1 MTEPRDNNVLKIGE
15 LAARAGLTVRAL
27 HHYDSIG
34 LLKPSGRAGSGYRLY
49 NRDDVARLHHIQ
61 TLRRFGMSL
70 ADIATFLASPDAPFA
85 DIVAQQ
91 IAALGKQIEQ
101 ATTLREQLT
110 RLQHVLGRGDSPEL
124 SDWLRTLEM
133 MDLYD
138 KYFTR
143 EELKRLPFWQQDAR
157 RNAAWA
163 ALVAEV
169 EALMAQGVPP
179 DDARA
184 GELSERWMRTLQ
196 HDTAAN
202 PEFARRI
209 TVMLEREVK
218 AQQQTRITP
227 ALREYVSAAMGARRL
242 AIYARYLDPDELR
255 IMRANSGKHQQEWM
269 ALVAG
274 VHQHLED
281 GIAHDAP
288 SAQALAR
295 RWMELFLSQIGGNP
309 ATLAKI
315 RTAHD
320 LEPALLSG
328 SWITPAMLD
337 YIRTSYATLA

>member
-1 MTEPRDNNVLKIGE
+1 MEKTVLKIGE
-15 LAARAGLTVRAL
+15 LAARSGLTVRAL

-34 LLKPSGRAGSGYRLY
+34 LLTPSARAASGYRLY

-61 TLRRFGMSL
+61 ALRRFGMSL

-101 ATTLREQLT
+101 ATTLRLQLT
-110 RLQHVLGRGDSPEL
+110 QLQDTLSSGRSPEL
-124 SDWLRTLEM
+124 SDWLATLEE

-143 EELKRLPFWQQDAR
+143 EELKRLPFWQQHAR
-157 RNAAWA
+157 RNTAWA
-163 ALVAEV
+163 ALVDEAETLI
-169 EALMAQGVPP
+169 EQGAPP

-184 GELSERWMRTLQ
+184 GELSQRWMRMLE

-202 PEFARRI
+202 PEFARRL
-209 TVMLEREVK
+209 TVMLDREAK

-227 ALREYVSAAMGARRL
+227 ALKEYVSAAFGARKL
-242 AIYARYLDPDELR
+242 AIYARYLNADE
-255 IMRANSGKHQQEWM
+255 MRTMRENSGKNQDQWM
-269 ALVAG
+269 SLIAG

-281 GIAHDAP
+281 GVAHDAP

-295 RWMELFLSQIGGNP
+295 QWMTLYLSQIGGDP

-315 RTAHD
+315 RAAHD
-320 LEPALLSG
+320 QEPALLSG
-328 SWITPAMLD
+328 TWIPPAMLD
-337 YIRTSYATLA
+337 YIRTAYATLA

>member
-1 MTEPRDNNVLKIGE
+1 MTQHHDNPVLKIGE

-34 LLKPSGRAGSGYRLY
+34 LLTPSARADSGYRLY

-110 RLQHVLGRGDSPEL
+110 RLQQVRSGGGSPEL
-124 SDWLRTLEM
+124 SDWLQTLEK

-143 EELKRLPFWQQDAR
+143 EEMKRLPFWQQDAR
-157 RNAAWA
+157 HTAAWA
-163 ALVAEV
+163 ALVAEA
-169 EALMAQGVPP
+169 ETLMAQGVPA

-184 GELSERWMRTLQ
+184 GDLSERWMRTLQ

-209 TVMLEREVK
+209 TVMLTQEVK
-218 AQQQTRITP
+218 AQQQSRITP
-227 ALREYVSAAMGARRL
+227 ALKAYVSAALAARKL
-242 AIYARYLDPDELR
+242 SIYARYLDADEMR
-255 IMRANSGKHQQEWM
+255 SMRANSGANQDEWM
-269 ALVAG
+269 ALIAG

-281 GIAHDAP
+281 GVAPDAP
-288 SAQALAR
+288 SARALAR
-295 RWMELFLSQIGGNP
+295 RWMDLYLAQIGGDP

-315 RTAHD
+315 RAAHD
-320 LEPALLSG
+320 REPALLSG
-328 SWITPAMLD
+328 TWITPAMLD
-337 YIRTSYATLA
+337 YIRIAYATLA

>member
-1 MTEPRDNNVLKIGE
+1 MEKTVLKIGE
-15 LAARAGLTVRAL
+15 LAARSGLTVRAL

-34 LLKPSGRAGSGYRLY
+34 LLTPSARADSGYRLY
-49 NRDDVARLHHIQ
+49 NRDDVARLHKIQ

-85 DIVAQQ
+85 DLLAPQ
-91 IAALGKQIEQ
+91 IAALGKQIAQ
-101 ATTLREQLT
+101 ATTLREQLSQ
-110 RLQHVLGRGDSPEL
+110 LQHMLHSGHSPEL
-124 SDWLRTLEM
+124 SDWLETLEK

-157 RNAAWA
+157 HNAAWV

-169 EALMAQGVPP
+169 EALMAQAVPP
-179 DDARA
+179 DDARV
-184 GELSERWMRTLQ
+184 GELSERWMRMLQ

-202 PEFARRI
+202 PEMARRL
-209 TVMLEREVK
+209 TMMLDREVA
-218 AQQQTRITP
+218 AQQLTRITP
-227 ALREYVSAAMGARRL
+227 ALKQYVSAALGARRL
-242 AIYARYLDPDELR
+242 AIYARYLDADE
-255 IMRANSGKHQQEWM
+255 MRAMRENSGKNQDQWM
-269 ALVAG
+269 ALVAD
-274 VHQHLED
+274 VHRHLES

-295 RWMELFLSQIGGNP
+295 QWMELYLSQIGGDP

-315 RTAHD
+315 RVAHAR
-320 LEPALLSG
+320 EPALLSG
-328 SWITPAMLD
+328 TWITPDMLD